1 WGRFCSPPSRSCA
14 DAPARDEDR
23 SMKIYF
29 CDLCNESIPQED
41 LEQNRVTSVR
51 GKMICSRCAP
61 SIAGATGAPG
71 ATGAGPVAASAAAVS
86 GSGRLVAVVAVLLAG
101 FGLYLGWNANG
112 R

>member
-1 WGRFCSPPSRSCA
+1 
-14 DAPARDEDR
+14 
-23 SMKIYF
+23 MKIYF

-51 GKMICSRCAP
+51 GKMICARCAP
-61 SIAGATGAPG
+61 SIAGAAGAAG
-71 ATGAGPVAASAAAVS
+71 ATGTGPVAVHPAVAS

-112 R
+112 RLDRQS